1 MLFFENASLSAK
13 LGMSNTLEHLKSRF
27 TSDNYLYFIWN
38 KGLLNLRVMVDSED
52 HTIYPSTIM
61 CCTHLQHLDI
71 LDYESD
77 YITLMFN
84 REFYCV
90 HTLDHETSCN
100 GLLFYGTKFS
110 PELHIGKDEES
121 RLRTLVSVLTEEF
134 QTKDINQEEMLR
146 ILLKRFIIRCTRLA
160 RNQLNLSVDE
170 IQDYDIIRHFSVLVE
185 EHFKSKK
192 TVVEYARL
200 LNKSPKTI
208 SNIFSKFTD
217 TTPLGVIHDRII
229 LEAKRMLYYTS
240 VPVKE
245 VGIELGY
252 LDPAQ
257 FSKFFKNQTGKTTTE
272 FRLSADR
279 IHK

>member
-1 MLFFENASLSAK
+1 MLLFENASLGAK
-13 LGMSNTLEHLKSRF
+13 FGMSDTLDKLRSRF
-27 TSDNYLYFIWN
+27 TLDNYLYFIWN
-38 KGLLNLRVMVDSED
+38 NGLQHLSVLIDGEKHPIS
-52 HTIYPSTIM
+52 PSTIM
-61 CCTHLQHLDI
+61 CCTHVQQLDM
-71 LDYESD
+71 LESESD

-110 PELHIGKDEES
+110 PELRVEKDEES
-121 RLRTLVSVLTEEF
+121 RLKTLVGVLKEEF
-134 QTKDINQEEMLR
+134 ETKDINQEEMLK

-160 RNQLNLSVDE
+160 RNQLNLSAE
-170 IQDYDIIRHFSVLVE
+170 ETQEYDIIRHFSVLVE
-185 EHFKSKK
+185 EHYKTKK

-229 LEAKRMLYYTS
+229 LEAKRMLYYTP

-257 FSKFFKNQTGKTTTE
+257 FSKFFKNQTGKTITE

-279 IHK
+279 IHT